1 MERRLPKSIV
11 WLRNDLRLSDNPAL
25 HAASQQNQDLIA
37 LFIDET
43 DVTLRP
49 IGGAARVWRERS
61 LTVLQGSLAAIGVA
75 LIVRRGEALSVLRE
89 AINEHGAEA
98 VYWNRRYGPAERALD
113 AGIKSTLSAD
123 GVAVH
128 SLMGNVL
135 IEPWEVKTG
144 QGNPYAVYTPFWK
157 SLKNMHIPQPLPA
170 MPGGGTISF
179 KPLSFDMPHWAPSVI
194 DHWQVGEEAA
204 RDLASAFLD
213 ARLDHYSEERDIP
226 SKESTSRLSPYL
238 RFGEISAR
246 QIWYAAKMVA
256 DAEPEKTA
264 EVDKFLSELA
274 WRDFNYHQL
283 YHRPDIS
290 KAAMRAKYDG
300 IAWRGDK
307 TALKAWRTG
316 QTGIPIVDA
325 GMRQLW
331 QTGFMENRV
340 RMLTASL
347 LTKNLLVDWRTGE
360 EWFWDCLFDA
370 DGASNPGN
378 WQWVAGCGLDASPY
392 FRIFNP
398 VTQGERFDPLGLYV
412 RQWVPEIAQLP
423 DQFIHAPWTAPIDA
437 LRRAG
442 INLGKTYPNPIVDL
456 KLSRQRALDIS
467 KTLSA

>member
-1 MERRLPKSIV
+1 METRLPKSIV

-25 HAASQQNQDLIA
+25 HAACQHNQDVIA

-43 DVTLRP
+43 DAGLRP
-49 IGGAARVWRERS
+49 IGGAARVWREQS
-61 LTVLQGSLAAIGVA
+61 LSVLQARLAAVGVE
-75 LIVRRGEALSVLRE
+75 LIVRRGDAQSVLRH
-89 AINEHGAEA
+89 AVDDYQADA
-98 VYWNRRYGPAERALD
+98 VYWNRRYAPAERELD
-113 AGIKSTLSAD
+113 AEIKRVLSAD

-128 SLMGNVL
+128 SKMGNVL
-135 IEPWEVKTG
+135 IEPWDVKTG

-170 MPGGGTISF
+170 PEGGNAISYE
-179 KPLSFDMPHWAPSVI
+179 PLTFDMPHWAPSVI
-194 DHWQVGEEAA
+194 ANWQVGEEAA
-204 RDLASAFLD
+204 RDLAGAFLD
-213 ARLDHYSEERDIP
+213 AQLSHYSEERDIP
-226 SKESTSRLSPYL
+226 AKQSTSRLSPYL
-238 RFGEISAR
+238 RFGEISPR
-246 QIWYAAKMVA
+246 QVWYAAKMVGDA
-256 DAEPEKTA
+256 DPDKAV

-300 IAWRGDK
+300 IPWRGDK
-307 TALKAWRTG
+307 GALKAWQTG

-347 LTKNLLVDWRTGE
+347 LTKNLLIDWRTGE
-360 EWFWDCLFDA
+360 DWFWDCLFDA

-392 FRIFNP
+392 FRVFNP
-398 VTQGERFDPLGLYV
+398 VTQGERFDPLGNYV

-423 DQFIHAPWTAPIDA
+423 DEFIHAPWTAPSYA
-437 LRRAG
+437 LQKAG
-442 INLGKTYPNPIVDL
+442 VSLGKTYPNPIVDL
-456 KLSRQRALDIS
+456 KTSRQRALEIS
-467 KTLSA
+467 KSL